1 MNPWKVIL
9 ATLIIFGTGV
19 VTGGLLVTHAY
30 NNTRQNRP
38 APPAGRVPAVT
49 PWQVRLQNLLHRMDA
64 QLNLTPEQRA
74 QIEQI
79 ISDSQERTKA
89 IWKPIAPQMGR
100 EMQHVR
106 DEIRDSLTPEQR
118 KKFDDL
124 TRPRPVRKPDEPD
137 RQPRDKRDSST
148 NSLPAASPATNPAS
162 VNP

>member
-1 MNPWKVIL
+1 VNPWKVIL
-9 ATLIIFGTGV
+9 ATLVIFGTGV
-19 VTGGLLVTHAY
+19 VTGGLLVTYAY

-38 APPAGRVPAVT
+38 PPPAARVPAVT

-64 QLNLTPEQRA
+64 QLNLTPEQRG

-89 IWKPIAPQMGR
+89 LWKPIAPQMGR

-106 DEIRDSLTPEQR
+106 DEIRDTLTPEQR

-124 TRPRPVRKPDEPD
+124 TRPRPFRKSDESD

-148 NSLPAASPATNPAS
+148 NSPPAAFPATNPAPA
-162 VNP
+162 NP

>member
-9 ATLIIFGTGV
+9 ATLVIFGTGV
-19 VTGGLLVTHAY
+19 ITGGLLVTHAY
-30 NNTRQNRP
+30 NNTKPNRP
-38 APPAGRVPAVT
+38 SPPAARVPAVT

-64 QLNLTPEQRA
+64 QLYLTPEQRA

-89 IWKPIAPQMGR
+89 LWKPIAPQMGR

-106 DEIRDSLTPEQR
+106 DEIRDALTPEQR

-124 TRPRPVRKPDEPD
+124 TQPRPIRKLGEPD
-137 RQPRDKRDSST
+137 RQSRDKRDSST
-148 NSLPAASPATNPAS
+148 NSNTP
-162 VNP
+162 